1 VFILLR
7 FDLRGNSKRF
17 WTTQYPVV
25 VRVII
30 IQASIDKTKNCEKIP
45 EIEFCLKISY
55 TEIIMGLIIG
65 CNFTAA
71 QSLE

>member
-1 VFILLR
+1 M
-7 FDLRGNSKRF
+7 N
-17 WTTQYPVV
+17 QPVTSLT
-25 VRVII
+25 IK
-30 IQASIDKTKNCEKIP
+30 SCEKIP

-55 TEIIMGLIIG
+55 TEIIIEGLIIG